1 MSIYPLSNVNGN
13 NKLKTPSLSLNTEEF
28 VRRFSSLYL
37 TAELGQKYRL
47 HATRAHSM
55 NDYLSYDIQCPNCRK
70 LLTPV
75 GAPID
80 HFDLGLYAC
89 NHCGNR

>member
-1 MSIYPLSNVNGN
+1 MSIYPLSNVNN
-13 NKLKTPSLSLNTEEF
+13 NSKLKTPSLSLNTEEY
-28 VRRFSSLYL
+28 VRRFNSLYL
-37 TAELGQKYRL
+37 TAELGHKYRL

-75 GAPID
+75 GSPID

-89 NHCGNR
+89 SHCGNR

>member
-1 MSIYPLSNVNGN
+1 MSVYPLSNANGN
-13 NKLKTPSLSLNTEEF
+13 SKLKTPSLSLNTEEF

-47 HATRAHSM
+47 HATHAHTM
-55 NDYLSYDIQCPNCRK
+55 DEYLSYDIQCPNCRK
-70 LLTPV
+70 QLTPV

-89 NHCGNR
+89 SHCGNR